1 MATGL
6 NSFIS
11 SNMARTTDLPFYHPE
26 EPFFLYHDL
35 YPTRQV
41 KLWLDISTHCNA
53 KCPQCHR
60 TDANGL
66 GKADWL
72 PVVQWSFKQFK
83 FAFPPKTLRMF
94 KEIQICGTWGDPM
107 MNKDIYEIIEYVMDN
122 SHGIHVLINTNG
134 SIRDEEWWWKFGT
147 KVRGR
152 VTVFWAVEG
161 ITHDQHSFYRQNT
174 DLDKVLRNMESFS
187 AAGGI
192 SDVFTVVFK
201 HNERDMH
208 KIAKISK
215 DHGARHIMFV
225 QSNRYYKHLK
235 FDFVDEQGT
244 TQTLYKASLPQNK
257 DFYWKSWDLDDPIA
271 MEIIENETNRTQ

>member
-1 MATGL
+1 MEVWYKGA
-6 NSFIS
+6 
-11 SNMARTTDLPFYHPE
+11 
-26 EPFFLYHDL
+26 
-35 YPTRQV
+35 
-41 KLWLDISTHCNA
+41 
-53 KCPQCHR
+53 
-60 TDANGL
+60 
-66 GKADWL
+66 
-72 PVVQWSFKQFK
+72 
-83 FAFPPKTLRMF
+83 
-94 KEIQICGTWGDPM
+94 GTCD
-107 MNKDIYEIIEYVMDN
+107 
-122 SHGIHVLINTNG
+122 
-134 SIRDEEWWWKFGT
+134 R
-147 KVRGR
+147 
-152 VTVFWAVEG
+152 FWAVEG